1 MRTPKRAKKLL
12 IFVTSTA
19 LTFYVYNLF
28 MSFGIATAVLTS
40 LLVHEAFHF
49 FAFRRHGFTA
59 GMFFLVL
66 FAGVIPDNDE
76 ALKVMPRY
84 QEAFIAIAGPAGN
97 VVLILVGALFS
108 VVPEWRSFGF
118 SFMELN
124 ASLAAFN
131 LLPFFM
137 LDGARVAKALYSSA
151 DEKHDKKIAM
161 VLSACTLP
169 AIGIMLYTRHWHYL
183 PVLFVYGHQ
192 RASERDNPYEH
203 FSPRSMKALIV
214 NRVVGVYAGIM
225 IVALTLMVLLS
236 EYNIFN

>member
-1 MRTPKRAKKLL
+1 M
-12 IFVTSTA
+12 
-19 LTFYVYNLF
+19 N
-28 MSFGIATAVLTS
+28 FGIATAVMLS

-49 FAFRRHGFTA
+49 FAFRRHGYTA

-66 FAGVIPDNDE
+66 VGGVYPDDDE
-76 ALKVMPRY
+76 ALEVMPRY

-97 VVLILVGALFS
+97 VVLMLVGALIT
-108 VVPEWRSFGF
+108 VVPEWRSFGL
-118 SFMELN
+118 SFIELN

-161 VLSACTLP
+161 VLSACALP

-183 PVLFVYGHQ
+183 PALFVYGHQ
-192 RASERDNPYEH
+192 RASERDNPHEH
-203 FSPRSMKALIV
+203 TSPRSMKVLII
-214 NRVVGVYAGIM
+214 NRVVGAYAAIM
-225 IVALTLMVLLS
+225 LVALTPMVLLS
-236 EYNIFN
+236 EHNIFN